1 MIVDLNLDSKT
12 VLVIGGGTEG
22 MRKVHGL
29 LGQGCDITVIDTRV
43 NKDLL
48 HLGQQDKIKI
58 IQQKMTDI
66 SFMDS
71 FKKIFLVLAATDDK
85 DLNRKILDKGR
96 AMGAFV
102 YAADDPAVSD
112 FSYASITN
120 FEGVLQ
126 VAISTYGKSP
136 IMARKIRMR
145 LERTLHRIIKTS
157 DLDNIHLQDFARSL
171 AKQRIHSIKERK
183 QFLYSLLKNRDIQNL
198 IFSSNLKEAKKLT
211 RRLIKNWQEIHKQ

>member
-29 LGQGCDITVIDTRV
+29 VGQGCEIIVIDSRV

-48 HLGQQDKIKI
+48 QLGQQEKIKI
-58 IQQKMTDI
+58 IQQKMTDT
-66 SFMDS
+66 SFIDS
-71 FKKIFLVLAATDDK
+71 FKNIFLVLAATDDK
-85 DLNRKILDKGR
+85 DLNRKIVEKGR
-96 AMGAFV
+96 SMGAFV

-112 FSYASITN
+112 FSYASLTN
-120 FEGVLQ
+120 IEGVLQ

-136 IMARKIRMR
+136 LMARKIRMR
-145 LERTLHRIIKTS
+145 IDRILHKIIKTS
-157 DLDNIHLQDFARSL
+157 DLDNILLQDFARNI
-171 AKQRIHSIKERK
+171 AKQRIKSIKERK

-198 IFSSNLKEAKKLT
+198 ILSRRLEEAKKTT
-211 RRLIKNWQEIHKQ
+211 RRLIKNWQEIQK

>member
-29 LGQGCDITVIDTRV
+29 LGQGCDITVIDTRI
-43 NKDLL
+43 NKDLQ

-58 IQQKMTDI
+58 IQQTMTDI
-66 SFMDS
+66 SFMDN
-71 FKKIFLVLAATDDK
+71 FKNIFLVLAATDDR
-85 DLNRKILDKGR
+85 DLNRKILKKGR

-112 FSYASITN
+112 FSYASLTN
-120 FEGVLQ
+120 IEGVMQ

-136 IMARKIRMR
+136 IMARKLRMR
-145 LERTLHRIIKTS
+145 IERILHRIIKTS
-157 DLDNIHLQDFARSL
+157 DLDNIRLQDFARTL
-171 AKQRIHSIKERK
+171 AKQRIKSIKERK

-198 IFSSNLKEAKKLT
+198 ILSRKLEEAKKIT
-211 RRLIKNWQEIHKQ
+211 RRLIKNWQEIHK

>member
-85 DLNRKILDKGR
+85 DLNRKILEKGR

-112 FSYASITN
+112 FSYASLTN
-120 FEGVLQ
+120 IEGVLQ

-136 IMARKIRMR
+136 IMARKI
-145 LERTLHRIIKTS
+145 IK
-157 DLDNIHLQDFARSL
+157 
-171 AKQRIHSIKERK
+171 SIKERK
-183 QFLYSLLKNRDIQNL
+183 LFLYSLLKNRDIQNL
-198 IFSSNLKEAKKLT
+198 ILSRKLEEAKKIT
-211 RRLIKNWQEIHKQ
+211 RRLIKNWQEIHK

>member
-29 LGQGCDITVIDTRV
+29 LGQGCDITVIDTRI
-43 NKDLL
+43 NKELL
-48 HLGQQDKIKI
+48 QLGQQDKIKI
-58 IQQKMTDI
+58 IQQTVTDI
-66 SFMDS
+66 SFMDG
-71 FKKIFLVLAATDDK
+71 FKNIFLVLAATDDK

-112 FSYASITN
+112 FSYASLTN
-120 FEGVLQ
+120 IEGVLQ

-145 LERTLHRIIKTS
+145 IERILHRIIKTS
-157 DLDNIHLQDFARSL
+157 DLDNILLQDFARSL
-171 AKQRIHSIKERK
+171 AKQRIKSIKERK

-198 IFSSNLKEAKKLT
+198 ILSRKLEEAKKIT
-211 RRLIKNWQEIHKQ
+211 RRLIKNWQEIHK

>member
-29 LGQGCDITVIDTRV
+29 LGQGCEIIVIDSRV

-48 HLGQQDKIKI
+48 QLGQQEKIKI
-58 IQQKMTDI
+58 IQQKMTDT
-66 SFMDS
+66 SFIDS
-71 FKKIFLVLAATDDK
+71 FKNIFLVLAATDDK
-85 DLNRKILDKGR
+85 DLNRKIVEKGR
-96 AMGAFV
+96 SMGAFV

-112 FSYASITN
+112 FSYASLTN
-120 FEGVLQ
+120 IEGVLQ

-136 IMARKIRMR
+136 LMARKIRMR
-145 LERTLHRIIKTS
+145 IDRILHKIIKTS
-157 DLDNIHLQDFARSL
+157 DLDNILLQDFARNI
-171 AKQRIHSIKERK
+171 AKQRIKSIKERK

-198 IFSSNLKEAKKLT
+198 ILSRRLGEAKKTT
-211 RRLIKNWQEIHKQ
+211 RRLIKNWQEIQK